1 MKAIT
6 RIGTAVGLAL
16 TLSACGTLY
25 KLDVAA
31 YSKSGESVGN
41 TYVILSADQK
51 LTIGSPEFEVHANQ
65 LERALSAKGFQR
77 VSGDDLAEA
86 ALGIYLSTSI
96 SDPSKIFHYSTT
108 PVYSPSSTENMESA
122 NKDSSSTGK
131 TKTVT
136 NGMFNTLPGRQTET
150 LDGYQKTGFAT
161 TVYTKQLNLI
171 AVDLQR
177 YLRDIQS
184 RGRSDASP
192 IEVWSVDIQ
201 CTGQP
206 SSLSEVVPV
215 MIAAAEP
222 YIADDTGDV
231 VRVRLSETDK
241 RVSRIKGE

>member
-6 RIGTAVGLAL
+6 RIGTAAGLAL

-31 YSKSGESVGN
+31 YSNSGESLGN
-41 TYVILSADQK
+41 TYVVLSADAD
-51 LTIGSPEFEVHANQ
+51 LTVGSPEFEVHANQ

-77 VSGDDLAEA
+77 VSGDNLAEA

-96 SDPSKIFHYSTT
+96 SDPSKVFRYSTA
-108 PVYSPSSTENMESA
+108 PVYSQSDTEDMESA
-122 NKDSSSTGK
+122 NKDSSTTGSTK
-131 TKTVT
+131 PV
-136 NGMFNTLPGRQTET
+136 LPGIGGPAEI
-150 LDGYQKTGFAT
+150 LDGYQRTGFAT
-161 TVYTKQLNLI
+161 TVYTKQMNLI

-177 YLRDIQS
+177 YLQDIQS

-206 SSLSEVVPV
+206 SSLSEVIPV

>member
-1 MKAIT
+1 MKTIT
-6 RIGTAVGLAL
+6 QIGSAVGLTL

-25 KLDVAA
+25 KMDVAA
-31 YSKSGESVGN
+31 YSSTSDSLGN
-41 TYVILSADQK
+41 TYVILSADPK
-51 LTIGSPEFEVHANQ
+51 FTIGSPEFELHADQ
-65 LERALSAKGFQR
+65 LERALDAKGFQR
-77 VSGDDLAEA
+77 VSGDNLAEA

-96 SDPSKIFHYSTT
+96 SDPSKVFRYSAA
-108 PVYSPSSTENMESA
+108 PVYSESSTESMESA
-122 NKDSSSTGK
+122 NKDSSSTGR
-131 TKTVT
+131 TKMVT
-136 NGMFNTLPGRQTET
+136 NGMFDTLPGAPTET
-150 LDGYQKTGFAT
+150 LDGYQQNGFAT
-161 TVYTKQLNLI
+161 TVYTKQMNLI

-177 YLRDIQS
+177 YLQDIQS

-206 SSLSEVVPV
+206 SSLSEVIPV

-222 YIADDTGDV
+222 YIADETGDV